1 MTEFYAAFNELYGT
15 RRPRT
20 LAEQRLDSARVI
32 YLDAR
37 AERERASIAVSLALA
52 SLQKAIKEQEAA
64 AEAERIAHAA
74 FINSTHGEEK
84 Q

>member
-1 MTEFYAAFNELYGT
+1 MADSPHQ

-20 LAEQRLDSARVI
+20 LAEQRLDNARVI
-32 YLDAR
+32 YMDAR
-37 AERERASIAVSLALA
+37 AERERASIAVGLALA

-74 FINSTHGEEK
+74 FINTTYGAE